1 MKPEEMIKRT
11 IKERG
16 MTMAAVSKMAGV
28 KYSRLQPAMSGAGEL
43 RADEYI
49 RLCLLLNV
57 DPRAYET
64 AQTSI
69 S

>member
-1 MKPEEMIKRT
+1 MKPEEMIKKT

-16 MTMAAVSKMAGV
+16 MTMKAVSEMAGV

-49 RLCLLLNV
+49 RLCMLLCV
-57 DPRAYET
+57 DPRAYRN
-64 AQTSI
+64 AG
-69 S
+69 

>member
-1 MKPEEMIKRT
+1 MRPEELIKKK

-16 MTMAAVSKMAGV
+16 MTMTAVSKMSGV

-49 RLCLLLNV
+49 SLCLLLNV
-57 DPRAYET
+57 DPRAYRN
-64 AQTSI
+64 AG
-69 S
+69 